1 MITRED
7 TPPAIL
13 ELLEPAPPAPAQ
25 IALHVTV
32 DGKQGRRH
40 YWMSE
45 GGTLFFNRVNGTFSR
60 ATEQQTRLIMRGLE
74 LARHS
79 PSFEVHGRTVQ
90 ASELDTVRGLSA
102 N

>member
-13 ELLEPAPPAPAQ
+13 ELLEATPPAPAQ

-32 DGKQGRRH
+32 DGKQGRRD

-45 GGTLFFNRVNGTFSR
+45 GGTLFFNRVDGTLSR
-60 ATEQQTRLIMRGLE
+60 ATEAQTRLIMRGLE
-74 LARHS
+74 LARRS
-79 PSFEVHGRTVQ
+79 PAFEVHGRTVP
-90 ASELDTVRGLSA
+90 ASELDFARGLSA
-102 N
+102 S